1 MPNHTAKALNALAHL
16 SSAQLVL
23 RWTAQ
28 FGKPPAFRTNR
39 ELLLRGIAYHLQE
52 KANGTSNKR
61 YARQLRKLVDDF
73 AAGEVPA
80 GADARRIKPG
90 TRLIRE
96 WQGKTHTVTAT
107 NEGFE
112 YRGRRYRSLS
122 VIAREITGTRWSGPL
137 FFGLK
142 SLKQVKRSDDG
153 E

>member
-1 MPNHTAKALNALAHL
+1 MTNNTAKALKALAHL
-16 SSAQLVL
+16 PSAQLIL
-23 RWTAQ
+23 RWTAL

-39 ELLLRGIAYHLQE
+39 ELLLRGIAHHLQE
-52 KANGTSNKR
+52 KANGASNKK
-61 YARQLRKLVDDF
+61 YARQLRKLINDL

-80 GADARRIKPG
+80 VADARLIKPG

-107 NEGFE
+107 NDGFE

-142 SLKQVKRSDDG
+142 QIKRSNHG